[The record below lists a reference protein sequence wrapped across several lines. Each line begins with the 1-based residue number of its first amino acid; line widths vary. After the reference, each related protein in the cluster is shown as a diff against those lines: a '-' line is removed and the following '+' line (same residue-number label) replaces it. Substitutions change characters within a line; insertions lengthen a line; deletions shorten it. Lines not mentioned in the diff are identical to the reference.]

1 MGSQQITEERGT
13 TPRTVLVVED
23 DADVLEAMV
32 AGLGTRGYRVL
43 TARDGARALTILAG
57 VHVDLILLDLTM
69 PVMSGWEFLE
79 AKCADPQLLQVPVV
93 VVTAV
98 GSAVRDANDP
108 PWVEIVEKPFR
119 LQGLL
124 DAVARH
130 IRHSRRS
137 A

>member
-69 PVMSGWEFLE
+69 PVMSGWEFLD
-79 AKCADPQLLQVPVV
+79 AKVADPQLLDIPVV

-98 GSAVRDANDP
+98 GSTLTQTENP
-108 PWVEIVEKPFR
+108 PWFDVIEKPFR
-119 LQGLL
+119 LQGLISVVERGL
-124 DAVARH
+124 SIQAR
-130 IRHSRRS
+130 
-137 A
+137 